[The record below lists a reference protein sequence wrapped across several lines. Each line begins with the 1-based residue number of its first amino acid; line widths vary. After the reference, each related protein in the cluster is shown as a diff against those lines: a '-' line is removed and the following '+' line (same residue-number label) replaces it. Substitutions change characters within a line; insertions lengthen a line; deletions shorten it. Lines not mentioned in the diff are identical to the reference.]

1 MSTEQ
6 NKQIVREF
14 FERFSA
20 GDVPGALGL
29 LDDAVIWRAMGREG
43 GLPMSGEMNKD
54 GIGNLIGVVRDTFPP
69 EGMKLTPTGWTAE
82 GDRVALE
89 MESYGEMTNG
99 KVYNN
104 HYHFS
109 IVVSDGKI
117 ASLREYMD
125 TYHVKLL
132 FIDD

>member
-6 NKQIVREF
+6 NKQIVGEF
-14 FERFSA
+14 FKRFSA

-29 LDDAVIWRAMGREG
+29 LDDAVIWRVMGREG
-43 GLPMSGEMNKD
+43 GLPMSGEMDKE
-54 GIGNLIGVVRDTFPP
+54 GIGNLMGVVKDAFP

-89 MESYGEMTNG
+89 MESYGEKANG
-99 KVYNN
+99 TIYNN
-104 HYHFS
+104 LYHFS
-109 IVVSDGKI
+109 IVLSDGKI
-117 ASLREYMD
+117 KSLREYMD
-125 TYHVKLL
+125 THHIKQV